1 MYIILEHA
9 NAHPTVELYLPSDSL
24 SFCLS
29 LKVMTADVFF
39 CCCMVETCWY
49 WFLLSPLLSVAS
61 LQVKQT
67 IFDPDLSLLFRIG
80 LNPLAQSFIFSTCIY
95 ALGISS
101 SSLYSSRFSVLIYR
115 YFPLKLKTNC
125 GILDR
130 ELHDGAGFLWVAP
143 HFVSRGWKC
152 TPAQT

>member
-1 MYIILEHA
+1 MQTRIPPSSCI
-9 NAHPTVELYLPSDSL
+9 YLLIVFL
-24 SFCLS
+24 SVYPWRSWQLMSFS
-29 LKVMTADVFF
+29 AVV
-39 CCCMVETCWY
+39 CWY